1 MYIVIIV
8 GLMIVALDYLLVLFK
23 LRDIV
28 RGETKRGCSRIN
40 KKQLIQ
46 WGGVQIVVV
55 SNDFINFIVT
65 SLIFINIILTFNN
78 YNIISNIIFIIVLCA
93 RRRRRK
99 HTREGL

>member
-28 RGETKRGCSRIN
+28 RGETERGCSRIN

-46 WGGVQIVVV
+46 WEGVQIGVV
-55 SNDFINFIVT
+55 SNDL
-65 SLIFINIILTFNN
+65 SIL
-78 YNIISNIIFIIVLCA
+78 
-93 RRRRRK
+93 K
-99 HTREGL
+99 